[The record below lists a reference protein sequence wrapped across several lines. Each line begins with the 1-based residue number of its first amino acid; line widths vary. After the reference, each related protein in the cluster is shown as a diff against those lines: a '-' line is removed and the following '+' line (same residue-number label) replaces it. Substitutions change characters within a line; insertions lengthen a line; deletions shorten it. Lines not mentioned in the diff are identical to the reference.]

1 MRKLFMLGVVLSL
14 SACVP
19 TQPPME
25 DRVAAGVRPYGIDVR
40 PEELTFDQAAAMSLT
55 LDQARRLGYIDTRRR
70 LRAILRNP
78 DFAD

>member
-1 MRKLFMLGVVLSL
+1 MRTPFMLGVVLLL

-19 TQPPME
+19 AQPPME
-25 DRVAAGVRPYGIDVR
+25 ERVAAGVRYYGIDVR

-55 LDQARRLGYIDTRRR
+55 LDQASRLGYLDTRRR